1 MLYTL
6 SIGNDIKFSVLDL
19 LRNIG
24 MGLVNIIYSTIDV
37 LYEVAYKINRATPPK
52 VYKIVF
58 FFLCLVSSSP
68 IINWIT
74 NITIAIKERIIPNT

>member
-37 LYEVAYKINRATPPK
+37 LYEVAYKINSLDMIEMLKNVQNSPFTPE
-52 VYKIVF
+52 
-58 FFLCLVSSSP
+58 LP
-68 IINWIT
+68 IY
-74 NITIAIKERIIPNT
+74 

>member
-37 LYEVAYKINRATPPK
+37 LYEVAYKINSLDMIEMLKTSRTPHLLK
-52 VYKIVF
+52 YLIV
-58 FFLCLVSSSP
+58 L
-68 IINWIT
+68 
-74 NITIAIKERIIPNT
+74 

>member
-6 SIGNDIKFSVLDL
+6 SIATDIKFSVLDL

-37 LYEVAYKINRATPPK
+37 LYEVAYKINSLDMIEMLKNVQNSPFCIT
-52 VYKIVF
+52 F
-58 FFLCLVSSSP
+58 FICSMESYVSYL
-68 IINWIT
+68 
-74 NITIAIKERIIPNT
+74 

>member
-37 LYEVAYKINRATPPK
+37 LYEVAYKINSLDMIEMLK
-52 VYKIVF
+52 NVQNSHLLKYLIV
-58 FFLCLVSSSP
+58 L
-68 IINWIT
+68 
-74 NITIAIKERIIPNT
+74 

>member
-37 LYEVAYKINRATPPK
+37 LYEVAYKINSLDMIEMLKNVHTSYLTK
-52 VYKIVF
+52 LNV
-58 FFLCLVSSSP
+58 LCHHHNQLLFHQHLYDYLY
-68 IINWIT
+68 
-74 NITIAIKERIIPNT
+74 